1 MNNENTK
8 RRWSDSLKSGVRFAV
23 KFMLAGIVFMW
34 LVFWYISGSPIGA
47 VKFFFTYFVASHF
60 YMDPV
65 SKQSLFEGSLAG
77 MIDSLGEPHS
87 QYLNEKEYNDIY
99 MQTSASYIGV
109 GIVLGQDKDGLMKVA
124 SAIEGQPAAEA
135 GVKSGDIIVEID
147 GVNTSTLTLEQASKM
162 IRGEEGT
169 NVTITIMRGNEVKD
183 ITITRKQI
191 TLPTVK
197 GKMLDDHIGY
207 IRISQFAE
215 PTGPDFAKTYNEL
228 KEKGMTKLV
237 LDLRDNPGGLLTTA
251 QEVANY
257 ILPAGPIVT
266 IQDRSGRIESY
277 DSEGLEPTIPLVV
290 LINQGSASASEIIA
304 GAVQDEKVGT
314 IVGTNSYGKGTVQTI
329 LGVPGDE
336 GIKITIA
343 KYHTPNDRVIDGTG
357 IKPDVEVELPD
368 NAQSE
373 SDDTQLQKALEILKT
388 K

>member
-1 MNNENTK
+1 M
-8 RRWSDSLKSGVRFAV
+8 KSGVRFAV

-147 GVNTSTLTLEQASKM
+147 GVNTSTLTMEQASKM

-277 DSEGLEPTIPLVV
+277 DSEGLEPTIPMVV

>member
-1 MNNENTK
+1 M
-8 RRWSDSLKSGVRFAV
+8 KSGVRFAV

-147 GVNTSTLTLEQASKM
+147 GVNTSTLTMEQASKM

-183 ITITRKQI
+183 IAITRKQI

-343 KYHTPNDRVIDGTG
+343 KYHTSNDRVIDGTG

>member
-1 MNNENTK
+1 MSRDFFK
-8 RRWSDSLKSGVRFAV
+8 RWLPDSLWSGIRFAF
-23 KFMLAGIVFMW
+23 KFTLAGIVFMW
-34 LVFWYISGSPIGA
+34 LVFWYISGSPVGA

-65 SKQSLFEGSLAG
+65 SKASLFEGTLDG
-77 MIDSLGEPHS
+77 MIDSLGELHS

-99 MQTSASYIGV
+99 MQTSGSYSGV
-109 GIVLGQDKDGLMKVA
+109 GIVLGQDKEGIMKVA
-124 SAIEGQPAAEA
+124 TAIEGQPAAEA
-135 GVKSGDIIVEID
+135 GIKSGDIIVEID
-147 GVNTSTLTLEQASKM
+147 GVNTSTLSMEEASKM

-169 NVTITIMRGNEVKD
+169 TVVLTVMRDNEIKD
-183 ITITRKQI
+183 YTITRKQI

-197 GKMLDDHIGY
+197 GKMLEDHIGY

-215 PTGPDFAKTYNEL
+215 PTGPDFAKTYKEL
-228 KEKGMTKLV
+228 KDQGMTKLV

-266 IQDRSGRIESY
+266 IQDRSGQVESY
-277 DSEGLEPTIPLVV
+277 DSEGLEPAIPMVV

-314 IVGTNSYGKGTVQTI
+314 IVGINSYGKGTVQTI
-329 LGVPGDE
+329 LGVPGNE

-343 KYHTPNDRVIDGTG
+343 KYHTPNDRVIDGIG

-368 NAQSE
+368 NAKSE

>member
-1 MNNENTK
+1 M
-8 RRWSDSLKSGVRFAV
+8 KSGVRFAV

-147 GVNTSTLTLEQASKM
+147 GVNTSTLTMEQASKM

>member
-1 MNNENTK
+1 
-8 RRWSDSLKSGVRFAV
+8 
-23 KFMLAGIVFMW
+23 MW

-77 MIDSLGEPHS
+77 MINSLGEPHS

-147 GVNTSTLTLEQASKM
+147 GVNTSTLTMEQASKM

-277 DSEGLEPTIPLVV
+277 DSEGLEPTIPMVV

>member
-1 MNNENTK
+1 M
-8 RRWSDSLKSGVRFAV
+8 KSGVRFAV

-147 GVNTSTLTLEQASKM
+147 GVNTSTLTMEQASKM

-183 ITITRKQI
+183 IAITRKQI

>member
-1 MNNENTK
+1 M
-8 RRWSDSLKSGVRFAV
+8 KSGVRFAV

-147 GVNTSTLTLEQASKM
+147 GVNTSTLTMEQASKM

-183 ITITRKQI
+183 IAITRKQI

-304 GAVQDEKVGT
+304 GAVRDEKVGT

>member
-60 YMDPV
+60 YMAPV

-147 GVNTSTLTLEQASKM
+147 GVNTSTLTMEQASKM

>member
-147 GVNTSTLTLEQASKM
+147 GVNTSTLTMEQASKM

-183 ITITRKQI
+183 IAITRKQI

>member
-1 MNNENTK
+1 M
-8 RRWSDSLKSGVRFAV
+8 KSGVRFAV

-65 SKQSLFEGSLAG
+65 SKHSLFEGSLAG

-147 GVNTSTLTLEQASKM
+147 GVNTSTLTMEQASKM

>member
-23 KFMLAGIVFMW
+23 KFTLAGIVFMW

-60 YMDPV
+60 YMNPV

-147 GVNTSTLTLEQASKM
+147 GVNTSTLTMEQASKM

-215 PTGPDFAKTYNEL
+215 PTGSDFAKTYNEL

-277 DSEGLEPTIPLVV
+277 DSEGLEPTIPMVV
-290 LINQGSASASEIIA
+290 LINQGSASASEIIS

>member
-1 MNNENTK
+1 
-8 RRWSDSLKSGVRFAV
+8 
-23 KFMLAGIVFMW
+23 
-34 LVFWYISGSPIGA
+34 
-47 VKFFFTYFVASHF
+47 
-60 YMDPV
+60 MDPV

-147 GVNTSTLTLEQASKM
+147 GVNTSTLTMEQASKM

-215 PTGPDFAKTYNEL
+215 PTGSDFAKTYNEL

-277 DSEGLEPTIPLVV
+277 DSEGLEPTIPMVV
-290 LINQGSASASEIIA
+290 LINQGSASASEIIS

>member
-1 MNNENTK
+1 M
-8 RRWSDSLKSGVRFAV
+8 KSGVRFAV

-47 VKFFFTYFVASHF
+47 VKFLFTYFVASHF
-60 YMDPV
+60 YMAPV

-147 GVNTSTLTLEQASKM
+147 GVNTSTLTMEQASKM

>member
-147 GVNTSTLTLEQASKM
+147 GVNTSTLTMEQASKM

-183 ITITRKQI
+183 IAITRKQI

-277 DSEGLEPTIPLVV
+277 DSEGLEPTIPRVV
-290 LINQGSASASEIIA
+290 LIHPGSASASEIIA

-314 IVGTNSYGKGTVQTI
+314 IVGTNSYGMGTVQTI

>member
-1 MNNENTK
+1 
-8 RRWSDSLKSGVRFAV
+8 
-23 KFMLAGIVFMW
+23 
-34 LVFWYISGSPIGA
+34 
-47 VKFFFTYFVASHF
+47 
-60 YMDPV
+60 
-65 SKQSLFEGSLAG
+65 
-77 MIDSLGEPHS
+77 
-87 QYLNEKEYNDIY
+87 
-99 MQTSASYIGV
+99 
-109 GIVLGQDKDGLMKVA
+109 
-124 SAIEGQPAAEA
+124 
-135 GVKSGDIIVEID
+135 
-147 GVNTSTLTLEQASKM
+147 
-162 IRGEEGT
+162 
-169 NVTITIMRGNEVKD
+169 MRGNEVKD

-277 DSEGLEPTIPLVV
+277 DSEGLEPAIPMVV

-329 LGVPGDE
+329 MGVPGDE

>member
-1 MNNENTK
+1 M
-8 RRWSDSLKSGVRFAV
+8 KSGVRFAV

-147 GVNTSTLTLEQASKM
+147 GVNTSTLTMEQASKM

-215 PTGPDFAKTYNEL
+215 PTGSDFAKTYNEL

-277 DSEGLEPTIPLVV
+277 DSEGLEPTIPMVV
-290 LINQGSASASEIIA
+290 LINQGSASASEIIS

>member
-147 GVNTSTLTLEQASKM
+147 GVNTSTLTMEQASKM

>member
-1 MNNENTK
+1 MKDNFIK
-8 RRWSDSLKSGVRFAV
+8 RWLPGSIRSGIQFAI
-23 KFMLAGIVFMW
+23 KFTVAGIVFLW
-34 LVFWYISGSPIGA
+34 LVFWYISGSPAGA
-47 VKFFFTYFVASHF
+47 IKFFFTYFVASHF

-65 SKQSLFEGSLAG
+65 AKNTLFEGTLAG

-87 QYLNEKEYNDIY
+87 QFLNEKAFNDIY
-99 MQTSASYIGV
+99 MQTSGSYSGV
-109 GIVLGQDKDGLMKVA
+109 GIVLGQDKEGLMKVA
-124 SAIEGQPAAEA
+124 TAIEGQPAATA
-135 GVKSGDIIVEID
+135 GIRSGDVIVAIN
-147 GVNTSTLTLEQASKM
+147 GIKTSTLSMEEASKM

-169 NVTITIMRGNEVKD
+169 QVVLSVMRDNDVKD
-183 ITITRKQI
+183 YTITRQQI

-197 GKMLDDHIGY
+197 GKMLDDHMGY

-215 PTGPDFAKTYNEL
+215 PTGPDFAKVYKEL
-228 KEKGMTKLV
+228 KDKGMTKLV

-251 QEVANY
+251 QEVSNY

-266 IQDRSGRIESY
+266 IQDRSGQVESY

-314 IVGTNSYGKGTVQTI
+314 IVGTNSYGKGTVQTVLSM
-329 LGVPGDE
+329 LGNE

-357 IKPDVEVELPD
+357 IKPDVEVTLPEGVS
-368 NAQSE
+368 SE
-373 SDDTQLQKALEILKT
+373 AEDTQLQKAIEILKT

>member
-1 MNNENTK
+1 M
-8 RRWSDSLKSGVRFAV
+8 KSGVRFAV

>member
-1 MNNENTK
+1 
-8 RRWSDSLKSGVRFAV
+8 
-23 KFMLAGIVFMW
+23 
-34 LVFWYISGSPIGA
+34 
-47 VKFFFTYFVASHF
+47 
-60 YMDPV
+60 
-65 SKQSLFEGSLAG
+65 
-77 MIDSLGEPHS
+77 
-87 QYLNEKEYNDIY
+87 
-99 MQTSASYIGV
+99 MQTSGSYSGV
-109 GIVLGQDKDGLMKVA
+109 GIVLGQDKEGIMKVA
-124 SAIEGQPAAEA
+124 TAIEGQPAAEA
-135 GVKSGDIIVEID
+135 GIKSGDIIVEID
-147 GVNTSTLTLEQASKM
+147 GVNTSTLSMEEASKM

-169 NVTITIMRGNEVKD
+169 TVVLTVMRDNEIKD
-183 ITITRKQI
+183 YTITRKQI

-197 GKMLDDHIGY
+197 GKMLEDHIGY

-215 PTGPDFAKTYNEL
+215 PTGPDFAKTYKEL
-228 KEKGMTKLV
+228 KDQGMTKLV

-266 IQDRSGRIESY
+266 IQDRSGQVESY
-277 DSEGLEPTIPLVV
+277 DSEGLEPAIPMVV

-314 IVGTNSYGKGTVQTI
+314 IVGINSYGKGTVQTI
-329 LGVPGDE
+329 LGVPGNE

-343 KYHTPNDRVIDGTG
+343 KYHTPNDRVIDGIG

-368 NAQSE
+368 NAKSE

>member
-1 MNNENTK
+1 M
-8 RRWSDSLKSGVRFAV
+8 KSGVRFAV

-147 GVNTSTLTLEQASKM
+147 GVNTSTLTMEQASKM

-388 K
+388 E

>member
-1 MNNENTK
+1 M
-8 RRWSDSLKSGVRFAV
+8 KSGVRFAV

-147 GVNTSTLTLEQASKM
+147 GVNTSTLTMEQASKM

-183 ITITRKQI
+183 IAITRKQI

-228 KEKGMTKLV
+228 KEKGMTELV